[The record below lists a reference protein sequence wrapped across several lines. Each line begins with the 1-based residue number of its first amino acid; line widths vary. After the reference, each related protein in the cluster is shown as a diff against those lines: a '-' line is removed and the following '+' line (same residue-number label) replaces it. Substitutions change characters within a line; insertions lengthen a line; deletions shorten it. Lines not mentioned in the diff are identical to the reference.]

1 MRRTAFSFDFSFA
14 EEWFLLTL
22 PTQTISASYRQTDR
36 LLKHTAKQDTVE
48 LPLLGFGAH
57 AAELL
62 LVAAQAP
69 GVVADLF

>member
-1 MRRTAFSFDFSFA
+1 MLSSH
-14 EEWFLLTL
+14 LTNPNHTCL
-22 PTQTISASYRQTDR
+22 VRKDTV
-36 LLKHTAKQDTVE
+36 LKHIAKQDTVE